1 MLQDCGSTVV
11 VLIRALAPMLHA
23 RSPVAREATGTRSH
37 ASRPTSTSC
46 TSFWSSWNQHD
57 AAPLKPKLSIVEPD
71 RRKGRSFSA
80 YRVHAPR
87 RRLDQWC
94 RAASCRSIAKHHHAD
109 IQAHPTQRRPA
120 GIHNPPAA
128 VVVQGKY
135 AADGTIA
142 SYRARD
148 NVNGKHDV
156 RGVDYWGAAENTSLN
171 LTTWKRYM
179 RMTLIHLTYKSTMM
193 TPPTYDPPSQG

>member
-1 MLQDCGSTVV
+1 MDVVRNAIAACCHNLADEVTSWIHVLQDCGSTVV

-128 VVVQGKY
+128 VVVQGKIRC
-135 AADGTIA
+135 GRHNRI
-142 SYRARD
+142 
-148 NVNGKHDV
+148 
-156 RGVDYWGAAENTSLN
+156 
-171 LTTWKRYM
+171 
-179 RMTLIHLTYKSTMM
+179 I
-193 TPPTYDPPSQG
+193 PSQRQCQRKA